1 MSVIYSAKYMT
12 EANTSLA
19 DQVLRK
25 PVNETY
31 LFSAIELLREMN
43 SIINDKTKEL
53 YIQIAEAESK
63 EDENKLFA
71 NYFYQFKTIWQGF
84 ADKLE
89 QMKSRMVMSVENKVE
104 TWEDL
109 VKDDSYITT
118 FNKEFS
124 YSGYEFCHMT
134 EHDYPRLNLYKIYQK
149 EFDYLGQL
157 MQDTGIGASP
167 SAKLKVIAS
176 VSNNFTNN
184 ANNQQWILDLV
195 KDMVDVDEKEYS
207 RSYSEQVYHA
217 LRDEHEFTVNR
228 ELLYTCK
235 EALADY
241 EDAVDAAVR
250 MCNNLVA
257 ELNKVSEEVT
267 SYLFRNKDNKLKIK
281 TDTDGII
288 DRDYR
293 LDTYSM
299 NQLDLFMKN
308 KVTQMKKVLNV
319 FSIAIGIKFDTVVD
333 YIDQNIKIL
342 QIAKDSYTDGIPAEN
357 QPTQDTEDNADS
369 VADTTPEE
377 VPQTDEPAGEEP
389 TDGTEE
395 DPVDDEPSGE
405 EPTDDTSSE
414 PASDDDT
421 VVNDDSDDLEDFE
434 EFDEAYLFESTL
446 FELEMMQESFDMYN
460 SVRKSL
466 LLEEETPNNDNN
478 TDSNT
483 SNLQNVQKIADQANT
498 WQKIV
503 TKLVEL
509 WKRFKEAVFERTKA
523 KIEFLQKNG
532 AYIASKVS
540 GTISLKYT
548 PDLANLRTIKIPDL
562 NYETMKEDLVDAE
575 TFAKKYFS
583 DYYEEGKSISE
594 SIKSKLLG
602 EEQKDK
608 KNTEITPSITEAYDF
623 CLHYTEKIAPV
634 KAQTSVIEK
643 AQRVARDVTKVQESA
658 NNNDYRQY
666 FNEFEDNTPPEQK
679 EQAKKDTEN
688 KSSRVTVYF
697 KVCSQVLAAE
707 MTVYTKLFN
716 ELYAYCK
723 WHIKMAGGKG
733 EDGSSDT
740 QTKSADASNGDAKF
754 D

>member
-43 SIINDKTKEL
+43 STIDKKTKEL

-71 NYFYQFKTIWQGF
+71 TYFYQFKTIWQCF

-109 VKDDSYITT
+109 VKDDTYITT

-124 YSGYEFCHMT
+124 YSGYEFCHMN

-207 RSYSEQVYHA
+207 RSYSEQIYHA
-217 LRDEHEFTVNR
+217 LRDAHEFTVNR
-228 ELLYTCK
+228 EMLYTCK
-235 EALADY
+235 EALSDY

-250 MCNNLVA
+250 MCNNLIA
-257 ELNKVSEEVT
+257 ELNKVSEEIT

-342 QIAKDSYTDGIPAEN
+342 QIAKDSLVDGIPAEN
-357 QPTQDTEDNADS
+357 QPTQDTEDNDAS
-369 VADTTPEE
+369 AT
-377 VPQTDEPAGEEP
+377 EEP
-389 TDGTEE
+389 K
-395 DPVDDEPSGE
+395 
-405 EPTDDTSSE
+405 DTQE
-414 PASDDDT
+414 
-421 VVNDDSDDLEDFE
+421 DDSLE
-434 EFDEAYLFESTL
+434 
-446 FELEMMQESFDMYN
+446 
-460 SVRKSL
+460 
-466 LLEEETPNNDNN
+466 
-478 TDSNT
+478 
-483 SNLQNVQKIADQANT
+483 
-498 WQKIV
+498 
-503 TKLVEL
+503 
-509 WKRFKEAVFERTKA
+509 
-523 KIEFLQKNG
+523 
-532 AYIASKVS
+532 
-540 GTISLKYT
+540 
-548 PDLANLRTIKIPDL
+548 
-562 NYETMKEDLVDAE
+562 
-575 TFAKKYFS
+575 
-583 DYYEEGKSISE
+583 
-594 SIKSKLLG
+594 
-602 EEQKDK
+602 
-608 KNTEITPSITEAYDF
+608 
-623 CLHYTEKIAPV
+623 
-634 KAQTSVIEK
+634 
-643 AQRVARDVTKVQESA
+643 
-658 NNNDYRQY
+658 
-666 FNEFEDNTPPEQK
+666 
-679 EQAKKDTEN
+679 
-688 KSSRVTVYF
+688 
-697 KVCSQVLAAE
+697 
-707 MTVYTKLFN
+707 
-716 ELYAYCK
+716 
-723 WHIKMAGGKG
+723 
-733 EDGSSDT
+733 
-740 QTKSADASNGDAKF
+740 
-754 D
+754 